1 MLPRNAADYRT
12 IVWVLLAPVVV
23 AVQYARPDWVP
34 YLFWLSCYFALA
46 CGVIAHN
53 HNHCPTFKSK
63 LMNEIFGN
71 WISIFYGYPTFAWIP
86 THNLNH
92 HKFVNRAGDA
102 TITWRYTNRHNALVA
117 ATYFF
122 VSSYFQSD
130 PIKAFIKKAREKN
143 PKLYRRVMIQYAVWG
158 GAHVAL
164 ASLAIWMHGLG
175 TGLYVWGL
183 ACALPAFFA
192 LWTIMLFN
200 YEQHVH
206 TDPWSKHDHSRSFD
220 GWWLNFL
227 LFNNGY
233 HAAHHENPGTH
244 WSKLGEIHQRIAKQ
258 IDPRLIERNMWWYFF
273 RQYLL
278 APFMPKL
285 GSSQI
290 GRAPFDPPD
299 GGPLDVRSADVDA
312 EEAGTNAPMIRA

>member
-1 MLPRNAADYRT
+1 
-12 IVWVLLAPVVV
+12 
-23 AVQYARPDWVP
+23 
-34 YLFWLSCYFALA
+34 
-46 CGVIAHN
+46 
-53 HNHCPTFKSK
+53 
-63 LMNEIFGN
+63 
-71 WISIFYGYPTFAWIP
+71 
-86 THNLNH
+86 
-92 HKFVNRAGDA
+92 
-102 TITWRYTNRHNALVA
+102 
-117 ATYFF
+117 F

-220 GWWLNFL
+220 
-227 LFNNGY
+227 
-233 HAAHHENPGTH
+233 
-244 WSKLGEIHQRIAKQ
+244 
-258 IDPRLIERNMWWYFF
+258 
-273 RQYLL
+273 
-278 APFMPKL
+278 
-285 GSSQI
+285 
-290 GRAPFDPPD
+290 
-299 GGPLDVRSADVDA
+299 
-312 EEAGTNAPMIRA
+312 